1 MHILSKLYPYQEEI
15 LNVFEKERSKWE
27 KKIHIVA
34 PPGSGKTIV
43 GIEMI
48 SRLNVPALILV
59 PNLTLQEQWK
69 DKIEKMFLT
78 QEEKSENFIS
88 TTPTEIKKIN
98 ILTYQSL
105 SWSNTDEDISVNE
118 KIIDLWY
125 NSEKDEFDSKDTFL
139 LFIEWLKTENP
150 NEYGKN
156 YRQHKKKLKENGE
169 SEYTKK
175 LMKESIHIYIEKLKE
190 VWVHAIIVDE
200 AHHLTSWWSKV
211 IYTIYEDLGSPYII
225 GLTATPPFESVDYF
239 ELDESY
245 VNLLGTVDYYIPT
258 PAIVKSGRLAPY
270 SDLLY
275 IVAPD
280 ENLGKILKEKEMI
293 LKNFL
298 TIHQDEIMKT
308 LHTILCEDFSSLK
321 NKSLDLLEKWSRFV
335 YVHKDSSIDMS
346 SYITQNTVLPLTL
359 EDIAKSIGKWAGEKR
374 KTSKKTE
381 ILDEVKK
388 IFFDLGYIWR
398 GSNLYKFETPIEKW
412 LIYSKSKINGVK
424 TIIKKE
430 KENLD
435 EELRCVIITDFLDI
449 ESDWINGHFLL
460 DEVNKDFWYLHPYLV
475 SGQWI
480 WKIENGE
487 KTLTSNET
495 ILSVT
500 EKFTKGEIKL
510 IIGTRG
516 ILGEGWDCP
525 AVNTL
530 IDLTWVSAYMSVN
543 QVHGRAIRLNPAHP
557 EKVANI
563 YDIVCIG
570 DGYQWLRDFQ
580 RIEKKHTQL
589 YGVDDS
595 GLIIKELDHIYPQ
608 LEKWI
613 KNQEKINT
621 YTLKKSSLRSMV
633 KSLWN
638 IGGESKNKEIFSLSI
653 EIIHPMERICIPM
666 KVSKKELNRVLK
678 EKEDGINLLEL
689 GKTTYHMIIRRWIT
703 EILSA
708 TIQTMKSVDFIP
720 PDFNYQMYST
730 DSGSITI
737 IGTHPD
743 DLVNKRFLETISLL
757 FETITDQKYIFVNDQ
772 DKQIENIKGAY
783 LLRKIFQ
790 TPFGIFLFF
799 LNITWMVTLILSIS
813 IKIISWH
820 EFIITWFFLLIGVLM
835 FLFQEKINIKLKW
848 QDDWFK
854 KKIQNFHI
862 EDVSIGLPEIISS
875 NEKKRRFF
883 LGKEYNKIPERAGWY
898 IIYEDFLQK
907 NRKYLLVPSIIISL
921 IYISPLVG
929 KDYPLLGYFVILN
942 TIITIWSWML
952 LKVGAFLIHFPYWV
966 YALFLNQR
974 KKQEIIHLE
983 WDIRMTEQSDIGK
996 KSILS
1001 AKIEKLWI

>member
-1 MHILSKLYPYQEEI
+1 MRFISKLYPYQEEI
-15 LNVFEKERSKWE
+15 LNVFEKERGKWE
-27 KKIHIVA
+27 RKIHIVA
-34 PPGSGKTIV
+34 PPGSWKTIV

-48 SRLNVPALILV
+48 LRLDVPALILV

-69 DKIEKMFLT
+69 DKIEKMFLDSS
-78 QEEKSENFIS
+78 EKSGEIIS
-88 TTPTEIKKIN
+88 LTPTEIKKIN

-105 SWSNTDEDISVNE
+105 SWSNTDEDVSVNE

-125 NSEKDEFDSKDTFL
+125 TSEKKEFDSKDTFL
-139 LFIEWLKTENP
+139 LFIEGLKTENP

-156 YRQHKKKLKENGE
+156 YSQHRKKLKENGE

-175 LMKESIHIYIEKLKE
+175 LMKESIHTYIGKLKE
-190 VWVHAIIVDE
+190 AWIQAIIVDE

-211 IYTIYEDLGSPYII
+211 IHTIYEDLGSPYII

-245 VNLLGTVDYYIPT
+245 VDLLGTVDYYIPT

-275 IVAPD
+275 IVSPA
-280 ENLGKILKEKEMI
+280 ENLGKILKAKEDI
-293 LKNFL
+293 LKDFL
-298 TIHQDEIMKT
+298 TIHQDDIMRT
-308 LHTILCEDFSSLK
+308 LHIILCEDFSSLK

-335 YVHKDSSIDMS
+335 YNYKDISIDMS
-346 SYITQNTVLPLTL
+346 PYITRNTTLPLTL
-359 EDIAKSIGKWAGEKR
+359 EDIAKSIGKWASEKR

-412 LIYSKSKINGVK
+412 LIYSKSKIDGVK
-424 TIIKKE
+424 TILKKE
-430 KENLD
+430 DENLH
-435 EELRCVIITDFLDI
+435 EELRCAIITDFLDI

-460 DEVNKDFWYLHPYLV
+460 DEINKDFWYLHPYLV

-487 KTLTSNET
+487 KILISNET

-500 EKFTKGEIKL
+500 EKFTKWEIKL

-525 AVNTL
+525 PVNTL
-530 IDLTWVSAYMSVN
+530 IDLTGVSAYMSVN
-543 QVHGRAIRLNPAHP
+543 QVHGRAIRLNPANL

-570 DGYQWLRDFQ
+570 EGYQWLRDFQ

-613 KNQEKINT
+613 KNPEKINS
-621 YTLKKSSLRSMV
+621 YTLRKSSLRQMV

-638 IGGESKNKEIFSLSI
+638 VGEESKNKEIFSLSI
-653 EIIHPMERICIPM
+653 EVTHPMKDIYIPQNI
-666 KVSKKELNRVLK
+666 SKKEIRLLVA
-678 EKEDGINLLEL
+678 EKENTVNLLEF
-689 GKTTYHMIIRRWIT
+689 GKTTSHKIIRRWIT

-708 TIQTMKSVDFIP
+708 TLQTMKPIGFIP
-720 PDFNYQMYST
+720 LDFNYKMYST

-737 IGTHPD
+737 VGTHPD

-757 FETITDQKYIFVNDQ
+757 FETITDQKHIFVNKKDE
-772 DKQIENIKGAY
+772 QIDTLFLKKSLSTY
-783 LLRKIFQ
+783 SH
-790 TPFGIFLFF
+790 IFLVF
-799 LNITWMVTLILSIS
+799 LFITLWSIIFTCLKLIPEIS
-813 IKIISWH
+813 KDNW
-820 EFIITWFFLLIGVLM
+820 LIFGVLWWITM
-835 FLFQEKINIKLKW
+835 CIWIIYSGMIKKREWEEKIL
-848 QDDWFK
+848 K
-854 KKIQNFHI
+854 KKFWDFLIKNL
-862 EDVSIGLPEIISS
+862 SIGLPEIISS
-875 NEKKRRFF
+875 NERKRRFF
-883 LGKEYNKIPERAGWY
+883 LGKEYDTIPERARWY
-898 IIYEDFLQK
+898 ITFEDFLWR
-907 NRKYLLVPSIIISL
+907 NGKYLLIPSIILSVIFIIPL
-921 IYISPLVG
+921 IEKGYSI
-929 KDYPLLGYFVILN
+929 LLYFIMLN
-942 TIITIWSWML
+942 TIITLGWWLML
-952 LKVGAFLIHFPYWV
+952 KTIAFLIHLPYWIYV
-966 YALFLNQR
+966 NILNSI
-974 KKQEIIHLE
+974 KSDSVIHLN
-983 WDIRMTEQSDIGK
+983 WAIRITEQSDIGE